1 VGLAEAAGDGE
12 AALGLGLGLAVL
24 LPSPPQPPIEKA
36 SSPIVPKYKSL
47 CIADRPQ
54 MLNFQISNKAL
65 QLQPVVVLSLSVFD
79 VMRSLENCQVF
90 LLDLMLERALG
101 FRDQVRISMAVAF
114 RDIESIKAFLWQ
126 K

>member
-12 AALGLGLGLAVL
+12 GVLGLGLAVL

-36 SSPIVPKYKSL
+36 SSPIVAKYKSL

-54 MLNFQISNKAL
+54 MLNFKISNKAL

-79 VMRSLENCQVF
+79 VMRSLLNCQVF
-90 LLDLMLERALG
+90 LTGRSGDRFSGAG
-101 FRDQVRISMAVAF
+101 
-114 RDIESIKAFLWQ
+114 
-126 K
+126 

>member
-12 AALGLGLGLAVL
+12 GALGLGLGLAVL

-36 SSPIVPKYKSL
+36 SSPIVAKYKSL

-54 MLNFQISNKAL
+54 MLNFKISNKAL

-79 VMRSLENCQVF
+79 VMRSLLNCQVF
-90 LLDLMLERALG
+90 LIDSDRALRAIG
-101 FRDQVRISMAVAF
+101 FREQVRISMAVVV
-114 RDIESIKAFLWQ
+114 RHIELIKAFI
-126 K
+126 

>member
-36 SSPIVPKYKSL
+36 SSPIVAKYKSL

-54 MLNFQISNKAL
+54 MLNFKISNKAL
-65 QLQPVVVLSLSVFD
+65 QLQPVAVYKFICVRCYAIAFKLPSFP
-79 VMRSLENCQVF
+79 
-90 LLDLMLERALG
+90 ERAIRRSGDRFLG
-101 FRDQVRISMAVAF
+101 AG
-114 RDIESIKAFLWQ
+114 
-126 K
+126 

>member
-12 AALGLGLGLAVL
+12 AALGLGLGLAVS

-36 SSPIVPKYKSL
+36 SSPIVAKYKSL

-54 MLNFQISNKAL
+54 MLNFKISNKAL

-79 VMRSLENCQVF
+79 VMRSLLNCQVF
-90 LLDLMLERALG
+90 LMIQIRVFGRWVFGSKLG
-101 FRDQVRISMAVAF
+101 YQWRSWF
-114 RDIESIKAFLWQ
+114 DILN
-126 K
+126 

>member
-36 SSPIVPKYKSL
+36 SSPIVAKYKSL

-54 MLNFQISNKAL
+54 MLNFKISNKAL

-79 VMRSLENCQVF
+79 VMRSLKNCQVF
-90 LLDLMLERALG
+90 LMIEIGIFGRSVFGSRLG
-101 FRDQVRISMAVAF
+101 YQWQSWF
-114 RDIESIKAFLWQ
+114 DILN
-126 K
+126 

>member
-36 SSPIVPKYKSL
+36 SSPIVAKYKSL

-54 MLNFQISNKAL
+54 MLNFKISNKAL
-65 QLQPVVVLSLSVFD
+65 QLQPVAVYKFI
-79 VMRSLENCQVF
+79 C
-90 LLDLMLERALG
+90 
-101 FRDQVRISMAVAF
+101 VRCYAIGKKIAKFS
-114 RDIESIKAFLWQ
+114 
-126 K
+126 

>member
-36 SSPIVPKYKSL
+36 SSPIVAKYKSL

-54 MLNFQISNKAL
+54 MLNFKISNKAL

-90 LLDLMLERALG
+90 LMIPIRVFGRWVFESKLG
-101 FRDQVRISMAVAF
+101 YQWRSWF
-114 RDIESIKAFLWQ
+114 DILN
-126 K
+126 

>member
-1 VGLAEAAGDGE
+1 MGLAEAAGDGE

-36 SSPIVPKYKSL
+36 SSPIVAKYKSL
-47 CIADRPQ
+47 YIAARPQ
-54 MLNFQISNKAL
+54 ILNFKISNKAL

-90 LLDLMLERALG
+90 LMIEIGLFGRSVLASRLG
-101 FRDQVRISMAVAF
+101 YQWRSWF
-114 RDIESIKAFLWQ
+114 DILN
-126 K
+126 

>member
-1 VGLAEAAGDGE
+1 MGLAEAAGDGE

-36 SSPIVPKYKSL
+36 SSPIVAKYKSL

-54 MLNFQISNKAL
+54 MLNFKISNKAL

-79 VMRSLENCQVF
+79 VMRSLLNCQVF
-90 LLDLMLERALG
+90 LIGRSGDRAIG
-101 FRDQVRISMAVAF
+101 FREQVRISMAVVV
-114 RDIESIKAFLWQ
+114 RHIELIKAFI
-126 K
+126 